1 MTTDTPTR
9 SDQLSSIYDQLNG
22 LLQPDEAFAFPV
34 LDHLGDLIRVAE
46 QDEAQKAL
54 RGIQKG
60 EHGV

>member
-9 SDQLSSIYDQLNG
+9 TDQLRTLYDQLNA
-22 LLQPDEAFAFPV
+22 LLQPDEAFAFPI
-34 LDHLGDLIRVAE
+34 LDHLGDLIRMTE

-54 RGIQKG
+54 RDVQKD